1 MRGTIRKL
9 KRKEPTWEVRVDLPV
24 GVDGKR
30 RMKSVSVRGTKRD
43 ADMRLRALLSS
54 LDKGLS
60 LDSSKGTTSQFLD
73 WWLQNYV
80 LPKVRPRTSER
91 YASDIRLHIAP
102 VIGGTRLANLR
113 ADDAQTVLSTM
124 LDKGYSRK
132 SVRHCYRVMRMAF
145 KHAVEKGIVQVNV
158 TDSVNPPKLE
168 PTELELPRLEQV
180 QHILELAASTPYAPV
195 LNFLIRTGCRR
206 GEALGLEW
214 RHVDLEHGTVSIVQS
229 LQRIGRTGL
238 RFVPPKSAKSRR
250 SVALDEDTVEMLR
263 AHHGGQILVM
273 AQLGTTYEDNGL
285 VFPGPIGKPLDPATL
300 TRNFEK
306 LVKRTMM
313 GRFRLHDLR
322 HFHASML
329 LKAGVH
335 LKVVQER
342 LGHSSIAITADTY
355 SHVAPSLQ
363 KEAAD
368 VFSRYMQK
376 M

>member
-1 MRGTIRKL
+1 M
-9 KRKEPTWEVRVDLPV
+9 
-24 GVDGKR
+24 
-30 RMKSVSVRGTKRD
+30 
-43 ADMRLRALLSS
+43 
-54 LDKGLS
+54 
-60 LDSSKGTTSQFLD
+60 
-73 WWLQNYV
+73 
-80 LPKVRPRTSER
+80 
-91 YASDIRLHIAP
+91 
-102 VIGGTRLANLR
+102 
-113 ADDAQTVLSTM
+113 
-124 LDKGYSRK
+124 
-132 SVRHCYRVMRMAF
+132 
-145 KHAVEKGIVQVNV
+145 
-158 TDSVNPPKLE
+158 
-168 PTELELPRLEQV
+168 
-180 QHILELAASTPYAPV
+180 
-195 LNFLIRTGCRR
+195 NFLVRTGCRR

-273 AQLGTTYEDNGL
+273 AQLGATYEDNGL
-285 VFPGPIGKPLDPATL
+285 VFPGPVGKPLDPATL

-306 LVKRTMM
+306 LVMRTMM

-368 VFSRYMQK
+368 VFSMYMQK